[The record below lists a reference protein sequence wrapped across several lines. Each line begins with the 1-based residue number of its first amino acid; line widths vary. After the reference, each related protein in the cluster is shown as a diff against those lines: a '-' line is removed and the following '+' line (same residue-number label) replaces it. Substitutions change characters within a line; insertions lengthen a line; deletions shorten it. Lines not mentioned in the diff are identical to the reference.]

1 MVILG
6 LTGSIG
12 MGKTVAAGMFSSLGV
27 PVHDADAA
35 VHRILAENHD
45 VIGQIKNRFPGIAET
60 GPINREVLGAR
71 VFGDEKALTDLEAI
85 LHPAVRWDQF
95 TFLARAARQRVPLAV
110 LDIPLLFE
118 TCADLA
124 CDFVAVVTAPSCVQK
139 HRVLRRPGMTRDKL
153 KAILSRQMPDTEKTR
168 RADFLIHSGLGR
180 HAALREVRRIVTL
193 ARRGPGRK
201 WPWRQSDWDG

>member
-12 MGKTVAAGMFSSLGV
+12 MGKTVTAGMFRSLGI

-35 VHRILAENHD
+35 VHRILAENRD
-45 VIGQIKNRFPGIAET
+45 ATGQIKNRFPGVSEDGSID
-60 GPINREVLGAR
+60 REALGAR
-71 VFGDEKALTDLEAI
+71 VFADEKALADLEAI
-85 LHPAVRWDQF
+85 LHPAVRRDQF

-118 TCADLA
+118 TGADFA

-139 HRVLRRPGMTRDKL
+139 HRVLRRPGMTCEKL
-153 KAILSRQMPDTEKTR
+153 KAVLSRQMPDTEKTR

-180 HAALREVRRIVTL
+180 HTALRDVRRIVTL
-193 ARRGPGRK
+193 ARRGPGRE
-201 WPWRQSDWDG
+201 WPWRQSAWDG